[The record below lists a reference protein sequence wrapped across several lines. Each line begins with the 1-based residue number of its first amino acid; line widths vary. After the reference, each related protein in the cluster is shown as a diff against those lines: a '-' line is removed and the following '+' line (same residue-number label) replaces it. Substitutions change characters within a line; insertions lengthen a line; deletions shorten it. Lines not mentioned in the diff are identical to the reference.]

1 MHTYLINFTIYTLAM
16 LGIIFIAFIIA
27 KKSLSLG
34 GIPGHKTNSLAIEN
48 RLSLEPRKNLYI
60 IKAGEERFLIS
71 TDGEGSRFLTKLQQN
86 DIDVYKEENGNNSEE
101 FDFKKSIAMSNVT
114 SNSSV
119 MRRILQKLNSETISE

>member
-101 FDFKKSIAMSNVT
+101 FNFKKNIAMSNVT

-119 MRRILQKLNSETISE
+119 MRRMLKKLNSETISE